1 MADVETKVLENTVP
15 DTFTEVDVETL
26 IHKLFEIEAK
36 AMVDTLHGMVAGLR
50 VQTLGD
56 ELFPRR

>member
-1 MADVETKVLENTVP
+1 LENTLP

-26 IHKLFEIEAK
+26 RHKLFEIEAK
-36 AMVDTLHGMVAGLR
+36 ALVDTLHGMVAGLR